1 VRIWG
6 AALTPPEIIALILGQ
21 PPEPA
26 PKCVASSA
34 RETVRA
40 RRRTTLVV
48 TVRRNGTPLNRV
60 RVLLRGMKTRLVRSR
75 GRARFIVRPQRSE
88 KRLQVRVLGR
98 SCQNTSVAVRR

>member
-1 VRIWG
+1 VSG
-6 AALTPPEIIALILGQ
+6 PPPER
-21 PPEPA
+21 A
-26 PKCVASSA
+26 PSCVASSA

-60 RVLLRGMKTRLVRSR
+60 RVLLRGMKTRLVRTTDAR